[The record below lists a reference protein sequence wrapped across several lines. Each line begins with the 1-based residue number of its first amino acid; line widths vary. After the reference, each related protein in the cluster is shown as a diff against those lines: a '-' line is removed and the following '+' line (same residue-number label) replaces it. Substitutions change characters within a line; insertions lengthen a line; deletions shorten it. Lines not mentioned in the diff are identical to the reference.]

1 MHFKLQLIIH
11 LTVESRGAIKVTFDG
26 APKDDL
32 SDLHKG
38 AQEGAFEVA
47 MQGAL
52 EVAHELLT

>member
-1 MHFKLQLIIH
+1 M
-11 LTVESRGAIKVTFDG
+11 EWRGAIKVTFDG

-52 EVAHELLT
+52 EVTHELLT